1 LGLIILD
8 SSVLIA
14 LLDSEDRHY
23 KSCTSAFKVSKLESE
38 NRFGISAVTIAESL
52 IDSFVT
58 SYDNALSI
66 FARICEFVNTVVA
79 FDTKIAFRSAQI
91 RALAGVS
98 LADAMIISTAE
109 NFDAELWTC
118 DKKIIKKYRKVKYL
132 G

>member
-1 LGLIILD
+1 MGLIILD

-14 LLDSEDRHY
+14 LLDSKDRHY

-38 NRFGISAVTIAESL
+38 NRFR
-52 IDSFVT
+52 
-58 SYDNALSI
+58 I
-66 FARICEFVNTVVA
+66 FCEFVNTVIA
-79 FDTKIAFRSAQI
+79 FDIKIAFRSAQI